1 MVFGS
6 ACRTISKKSL
16 KSFLNNLMPFIIWC
30 GFNCL
35 EPQSITMNMCSRV
48 VLFKS
53 NDFIHSVQGSWR
65 PLSKVGS
72 RIDLF
77 EVRILWRQ
85 LGWWLQFSWFEVIWV
100 GLGSSFSKGN
110 ASGGE
115 WFVGRSLVNNSSRPW
130 CSWLRDT
137 SRGHMACRQV
147 WVYTYTHGTHLV
159 SSRESRGDP
168 VENPTKHP
176 GGTWRLLGPQ
186 GPSVRHQALPSQ
198 PCTASENTGEA
209 IRTQVLVTSPPRPPS
224 ERANVRT
231 YVRTLGQVEAIAT
244 YTVQNHMYRR
254 LAQCRGRFQYNNV
267 VCSMEPAQWEDQCAL
282 TERQMNTRPVPSV
295 PGNREIHK
303 VLQRLHEIC
312 KRTHPRL
319 APC

>member
-85 LGWWLQFSWFEVIWV
+85 LGWCLQFSWFEVIWV

-110 ASGGE
+110 AWVESDLLAAPWLTTLAAPGVAGCE
-115 WFVGRSLVNNSSRPW
+115 TRLEDTWHVGK
-130 CSWLRDT
+130 
-137 SRGHMACRQV
+137 
-147 WVYTYTHGTHLV
+147 YEYTHI
-159 SSRESRGDP
+159 P
-168 VENPTKHP
+168 
-176 GGTWRLLGPQ
+176 
-186 GPSVRHQALPSQ
+186 
-198 PCTASENTGEA
+198 
-209 IRTQVLVTSPPRPPS
+209 
-224 ERANVRT
+224 
-231 YVRTLGQVEAIAT
+231 
-244 YTVQNHMYRR
+244 M
-254 LAQCRGRFQYNNV
+254 
-267 VCSMEPAQWEDQCAL
+267 AL
-282 TERQMNTRPVPSV
+282 T
-295 PGNREIHK
+295 
-303 VLQRLHEIC
+303 
-312 KRTHPRL
+312 
-319 APC
+319 